1 MIAQE
6 VLGVYNFAKALI
18 SERVPLSF
26 AEVKYQKLLV
36 WVDGLD
42 DGMKRVEDCPYESII
57 FHTLF
62 HVVVT
67 IIFRPFITLP
77 RSSRLMTLTSPDS
90 HPKALHAASMN
101 QLKELVF
108 CFCAKYPQSAYTTFF
123 NAAPPTLSLA
133 MLEDLQDPSWRHYFY
148 LCVRCWQDLYFSYPI
163 FRDVAKAFL
172 SMAMQKDAI
181 AAGEAQNLLRGV
193 DQTGEHHTTPEEA
206 FTSFI
211 FDFVSERVAEA
222 QIHSMAGRFEE
233 TVIFDE
239 LIYKNT
245 ALSS

>member
-1 MIAQE
+1 MHVVYYQHTHNPFLPTLPIPGDPRNGAASGLSRSFRGNTFSSACRLWMIAQE
-6 VLGVYNFAKALI
+6 VLGVYNFAQALI
-18 SERVPLSF
+18 SEHVPLSF

-36 WVDGLD
+36 WVDGL

-67 IIFRPFITLP
+67 TIFRPFITLP

-90 HPKALHAASMN
+90 HPKALYAASMN

-133 MLEDLQDPSWRHYFY
+133 MLEDLQDPLWRHYFY
-148 LCVRCWQDLYFSYPI
+148 LCVRCWKDL
-163 FRDVAKAFL
+163 
-172 SMAMQKDAI
+172 
-181 AAGEAQNLLRGV
+181 
-193 DQTGEHHTTPEEA
+193 
-206 FTSFI
+206 
-211 FDFVSERVAEA
+211 
-222 QIHSMAGRFEE
+222 
-233 TVIFDE
+233 
-239 LIYKNT
+239 
-245 ALSS
+245 